1 MVRRK
6 IKNVT
11 RIQRSAASKI
21 QRAVRGGLNK
31 KEKKQT
37 KAIVASAIKKEHVLK
52 YFNSQS
58 NDDPVAPTI
67 IGVSTAKK
75 EVSVIGFSST
85 TEFDNAGATVQYGTQ
100 EYQPLYLARPFK
112 ENESDEAL
120 AAQALN
126 GQYCLPKMAKT
137 SFSIERVVMLS
148 PDNDAGTPK
157 ANSAECLPI
166 QYRIIKVGIKAQLG
180 TQNDIDPNV
189 DLFINS
195 YGQPTGVEKDDF
207 DRLDCRY
214 SPINTKKYTKLMDL
228 TGVISQN
235 NIITPLI
242 HPRTTGAATDMYSQK
257 NGKSVVHF
265 TIPFQLSQRKGGKL
279 FYETPQ
285 QAGTGPKSFNS
296 GGQRQL
302 VLCHFW
308 YDNGHTLLGGGGQP
322 NAPTSTDLQIKT
334 KSTSAFVDAQ

>member
-58 NDDPVAPTI
+58 SDNPVAPTPV
-67 IGVSTAKK
+67 GVSTAKK

-85 TEFDNAGATVQYGTQ
+85 TEFDSAGAAVLYGTQ
-100 EYQPLYLARPFK
+100 EYQPLYLGRPFK
-112 ENESDEAL
+112 ENDTDEAL
-120 AAQALN
+120 RGNALN
-126 GQYCLPKMAKT
+126 GQYILPKMAKT
-137 SFSIERVVMLS
+137 SFSIERVHYAPVYDSETGIAIDMNRS
-148 PDNDAGTPK
+148 
-157 ANSAECLPI
+157 LPI
-166 QYRIIKVGIKAQLG
+166 QYRIIKVGIKATLG
-180 TQNDIDPNV
+180 TQNDINPNV

-195 YGQPTGVEKDDF
+195 FGQPTGVEMDDF

-214 SPINTKKYTKLMDL
+214 SPVNTKKYTKLMDL
-228 TGVISQN
+228 TGVINQN
-235 NIITPLI
+235 NIISES
-242 HPRTTGAATDMYSQK
+242 REASNQATDIVTQK

-285 QAGTGPKSFNS
+285 QAGTGPKTFSS

-308 YDNGHTLLGGGGQP
+308 YDNGHGLLGDPGQG
-322 NAPTSTDLQIKT
+322 NAPTTNDLQIKH